1 MKIGDVLLIIGLGP
15 IVIGGL
21 FSAGILIYR
30 LILESPV
37 IGSVSL
43 ILSVCIVS
51 GLMASLGD
59 R

>member
-1 MKIGDVLLIIGLGP
+1 MKISDVLLMIGLGP
-15 IVIGGL
+15 IVIGSL
-21 FSAGILIYR
+21 FGAGALIYR

-51 GLMASLGD
+51 GLMTSLWD